1 MKIDIYSRTNQLIV
15 DGLVFAG
22 SFVAAYL
29 IRFEGWPRGLDLRQL
44 LLWLPIVVFARLAV
58 HLMMG
63 MYRLVWRFISF
74 SDAIELAKSI
84 AAVSAV
90 LMALRLCVYGNEPW
104 AILARLP
111 LSVIVLDGLLSL
123 TASMGTRGL
132 RRILYSLGRRSAATS
147 GLPGR
152 RVILYGAGR
161 GGIMLSREL
170 ETNPAYDVIGF
181 VDDDPR
187 KVGSVISSAR
197 VLGTGDE
204 LAELVAKYQVDEIII
219 SMATASGEILARVL
233 AKCRR
238 AKVPAKVMPSL
249 QEILVGQ
256 VRISQFRETEIR
268 PVLVIGGAG
277 YIGCWLVR
285 RLLDQ
290 GRRVRIMDNA
300 VYGLE
305 PIHDL
310 LSHPSLEHLNGDS
323 RNIQDVVKAMRG
335 ISSVV
340 HLAAIVGDPAC
351 EIDHKTTIE
360 INYAATR
367 MLVEIAKG
375 YGVERFLFASS
386 CSVYGA
392 TDELMDEESAVEPIS
407 LYGKTKVS
415 SEQALLKAADNDFHP
430 VLMRFATVFG
440 LSNRP
445 RFDLVVNL
453 LSAKA
458 SQDHV
463 ITIFNGR
470 QWRPFVHVK
479 DLAEAMI
486 LLLKAPLRAVS
497 RQVFNVGDNRLNHTL
512 GDVAEVI
519 QRVIP
524 GTRVEHVENSDRRNY
539 RVRFDKIE
547 REIGFRCR
555 YSLEDGVREI
565 KLAFDSGTIDNY
577 RNIHFSNQVF
587 LRESGTPVNKSDFD
601 AQVMAAFGGEQ
612 IARAL
617 LGETVGLQLKAKA
630 AAST

>member
-1 MKIDIYSRTNQLIV
+1 
-15 DGLVFAG
+15 
-22 SFVAAYL
+22 
-29 IRFEGWPRGLDLRQL
+29 
-44 LLWLPIVVFARLAV
+44 
-58 HLMMG
+58 
-63 MYRLVWRFISF
+63 
-74 SDAIELAKSI
+74 
-84 AAVSAV
+84 
-90 LMALRLCVYGNEPW
+90 
-104 AILARLP
+104 
-111 LSVIVLDGLLSL
+111 
-123 TASMGTRGL
+123 
-132 RRILYSLGRRSAATS
+132 
-147 GLPGR
+147 
-152 RVILYGAGR
+152 
-161 GGIMLSREL
+161 
-170 ETNPAYDVIGF
+170 
-181 VDDDPR
+181 
-187 KVGSVISSAR
+187 
-197 VLGTGDE
+197 
-204 LAELVAKYQVDEIII
+204 
-219 SMATASGEILARVL
+219 
-233 AKCRR
+233 
-238 AKVPAKVMPSL
+238 
-249 QEILVGQ
+249 
-256 VRISQFRETEIR
+256 
-268 PVLVIGGAG
+268 
-277 YIGCWLVR
+277 
-285 RLLDQ
+285 
-290 GRRVRIMDNA
+290 MDNA

>member
-1 MKIDIYSRTNQLIV
+1 MKIDIYSRTNQLVV

-29 IRFEGWPRGLDLRQL
+29 IRFEGWPTGIDLRQL
-44 LLWLPIVVFARLAV
+44 LLWLPILVFARLTV

-63 MYRLVWRFISF
+63 MYRLIWRFISF

-90 LMALRLCVYGNEPW
+90 LMVLRLCVYGNQPW
-104 AILARLP
+104 SVLARLP
-111 LSVIVLDGLLSL
+111 VSVIVLDGLLSL

-132 RRILYSLGRRSAATS
+132 RRILYSLRRRSAAAS
-147 GLPGR
+147 GLPSR
-152 RVILYGAGR
+152 RVVLYGAGR

-204 LAELVAKYQVDEIII
+204 LAELAAKHQVDEVII

-233 AKCRR
+233 AKCRL
-238 AKVPAKVMPSL
+238 AKVPARVMPSL
-249 QEILVGQ
+249 QKILVGQ

-310 LSHPSLEHLNGDS
+310 LSHPNLEHLNGDC
-323 RNIQDVVKAMRG
+323 RNIQDVVKAMSG

-367 MLVEIAKG
+367 MLVEVAKG

-392 TDELMDEESAVEPIS
+392 TDERMDEKSPVEPIS

-486 LLLKAPLRAVS
+486 LLLNAPLRAVS
-497 RQVFNVGDNRLNHTL
+497 RQVFNVGDNRLNHML

-519 QRVIP
+519 QRVMP
-524 GTRVEHVENSDRRNY
+524 GTRVEYVENSDRRNY
-539 RVRFDKIE
+539 RVCFDKIE
-547 REIGFRCR
+547 REIGFRCG
-555 YSLEDGVREI
+555 YSLEDGIREI
-565 KLAFDSGTIDNY
+565 QLAFDSGAIDNY
-577 RNIHFSNQVF
+577 RNIQFSNQVF

-601 AQVMAAFGGEQ
+601 AQIMAAFGGEQ
-612 IARAL
+612 IAGAL
-617 LGETVGLQLKAKA
+617 LREAAGLQLKAKA

>member
-29 IRFEGWPRGLDLRQL
+29 IRFEGWPKGLDLRQL

-415 SEQALLKAADNDFHP
+415 SEQALLKAADNNFHP

-479 DLAEAMI
+479 DLAEAMM

>member
-1 MKIDIYSRTNQLIV
+1 M
-15 DGLVFAG
+15 
-22 SFVAAYL
+22 
-29 IRFEGWPRGLDLRQL
+29 IRFEGWPKGLDLRQL

-415 SEQALLKAADNDFHP
+415 SEQALLKAADNNFHP

-479 DLAEAMI
+479 DLAEAMM

>member
-238 AKVPAKVMPSL
+238 AKVPEGHAQP
-249 QEILVGQ
+249 
-256 VRISQFRETEIR
+256 
-268 PVLVIGGAG
+268 AG
-277 YIGCWLVR
+277 NSRRTSANQSVSRDGDSPGTGHRRRRRY
-285 RLLDQ
+285 RLLASQ
-290 GRRVRIMDNA
+290 AFARSR
-300 VYGLE
+300 
-305 PIHDL
+305 P
-310 LSHPSLEHLNGDS
+310 PSS
-323 RNIQDVVKAMRG
+323 
-335 ISSVV
+335 
-340 HLAAIVGDPAC
+340 
-351 EIDHKTTIE
+351 DH
-360 INYAATR
+360 
-367 MLVEIAKG
+367 G
-375 YGVERFLFASS
+375 Q
-386 CSVYGA
+386 CSV
-392 TDELMDEESAVEPIS
+392 
-407 LYGKTKVS
+407 
-415 SEQALLKAADNDFHP
+415 
-430 VLMRFATVFG
+430 R
-440 LSNRP
+440 
-445 RFDLVVNL
+445 
-453 LSAKA
+453 
-458 SQDHV
+458 
-463 ITIFNGR
+463 
-470 QWRPFVHVK
+470 
-479 DLAEAMI
+479 
-486 LLLKAPLRAVS
+486 
-497 RQVFNVGDNRLNHTL
+497 
-512 GDVAEVI
+512 
-519 QRVIP
+519 
-524 GTRVEHVENSDRRNY
+524 
-539 RVRFDKIE
+539 
-547 REIGFRCR
+547 
-555 YSLEDGVREI
+555 
-565 KLAFDSGTIDNY
+565 SGTN
-577 RNIHFSNQVF
+577 S
-587 LRESGTPVNKSDFD
+587 
-601 AQVMAAFGGEQ
+601 
-612 IARAL
+612 
-617 LGETVGLQLKAKA
+617 
-630 AAST
+630 